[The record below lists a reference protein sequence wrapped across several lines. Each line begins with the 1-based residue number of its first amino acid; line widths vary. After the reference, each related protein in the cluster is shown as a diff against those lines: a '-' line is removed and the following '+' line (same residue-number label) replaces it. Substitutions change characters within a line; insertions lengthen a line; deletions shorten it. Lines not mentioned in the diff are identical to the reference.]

1 MSKESSGYNFFT
13 VLIVLMIC
21 VWKQVLGGLLGIL
34 GLLLLLLLFSG
45 APLDGQLVDE
55 GGVHVG
61 REVSVIGTV

>member
-13 VLIVLMIC
+13 VLIVLKIC

-34 GLLLLLLLFSG
+34 GLLLLFSG

>member
-13 VLIVLMIC
+13 VLIVLKIC

-34 GLLLLLLLFSG
+34 GLLLLLFSG